1 MPYLLDI
8 FAKLRVLMGFKFY
21 IKRNIMID
29 VSYKQTNKKTP
40 YSKNNVSKSHFFL
53 NFTAEETYKE
63 TYRI

>member
-1 MPYLLDI
+1 
-8 FAKLRVLMGFKFY
+8 
-21 IKRNIMID
+21 MID
-29 VSYKQTNKKTP
+29 VSLVKQKQKKKLL

>member
-1 MPYLLDI
+1 MFLLLN
-8 FAKLRVLMGFKFY
+8 K
-21 IKRNIMID
+21 
-29 VSYKQTNKKTP
+29 NKKKKLL